1 METAAKNIQILKEVL
16 QKEGL
21 RFTRQRLAVWME
33 IGISREHRDADDI
46 YISIRSKGVKVS
58 RATVYRTIDVLVKN
72 KLVRKLDVGDGKNRF
87 ESIIDEEHHDHM
99 ICNVCGKILEIKED
113 TIHTYLD
120 QACEKMGFRAEYRSL
135 HIYGQCAKCAS

>member
-1 METAAKNIQILKEVL
+1 MATAAKNIQILKEVL

-21 RFTRQRLAVWME
+21 RFTRQRLAVWTE

-87 ESIIDEEHHDHM
+87 ESKIDEEHHDHM
-99 ICNVCGKILEIKED
+99 ICLETGNIIEFYNSRLEKLQEKIALDNGYELVRHVHQLFVRPIK
-113 TIHTYLD
+113 
-120 QACEKMGFRAEYRSL
+120 K
-135 HIYGQCAKCAS
+135 

>member
-1 METAAKNIQILKEVL
+1 MATAAKNIQILKEVL

-21 RFTRQRLAVWME
+21 RFTRQRLAVWTE
-33 IGISREHRDADDI
+33 IRISREHRDADDI

-87 ESIIDEEHHDHM
+87 ESKIGEEHHDHM
-99 ICNVCGKILEIKED
+99 ICLETGNIIEFYNSRLEQLQEKIALDNGYELVRHVHQLFVRPIK
-113 TIHTYLD
+113 
-120 QACEKMGFRAEYRSL
+120 K
-135 HIYGQCAKCAS
+135 